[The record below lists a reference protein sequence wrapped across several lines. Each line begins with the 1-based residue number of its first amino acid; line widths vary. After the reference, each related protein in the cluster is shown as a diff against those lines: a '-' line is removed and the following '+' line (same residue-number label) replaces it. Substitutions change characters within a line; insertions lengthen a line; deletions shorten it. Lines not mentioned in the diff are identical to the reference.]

1 MARRAKLAYMNTLL
15 PIILSLAVAGTE
27 GELAY
32 LAGADPATRQVRAV
46 DVETGE
52 VRELGPGGGDGPPVW
67 APDGEW
73 LAFETEDEDGVG
85 IYVVRADGSD
95 GAMLDTG
102 ASHNRHPQWAPDG
115 ERIAYSAGEGLA
127 RQIRVHDRATGK
139 EMVWGGGREGLLTA
153 RWMSEDELLATSL
166 TGTPGRNLTSDLYR
180 VTEDAAEPI
189 PVGEDMEGRYFEWA
203 PAPNPANPGLI
214 AFESNDG
221 GFRDIFIASEDR
233 GLVNVSNHR
242 RAEWNPAWSP
252 DGAWIAFESFREGG
266 RGIFRVY
273 PETMR
278 VHEVAVS
285 ETYENWA
292 PAWTPDGERVA
303 FVSNRDGAPRIFV
316 SGVEGED
323 ARPVTEADQPATHP
337 AWRPED
343 SQ

>member
-1 MARRAKLAYMNTLL
+1 MNTLL
-15 PIILSLAVAGTE
+15 PLILSLAVAGAE

-32 LAGADPATRQVRAV
+32 LAGANPATRQVCAV
-46 DVETGE
+46 DVESGE
-52 VRELGPGGGDGPPVW
+52 VRELGPGRGDGPPAW

-73 LAFETEDEDGVG
+73 LAFESEDEDGVG

-95 GAMLDTG
+95 GVMLDTE
-102 ASHNRHPQWAPDG
+102 ASHNHHPQWAPDG
-115 ERIAYSAGEGLA
+115 ERIAYSAGEGLR
-127 RQIRVHDRATGK
+127 RQIRVHDRATG
-139 EMVWGGGREGLLTA
+139 EETVWAGGQEGLLTV
-153 RWMSEDELLATSL
+153 RWMSDDELLATAL
-166 TGTPGRNLTSDLYR
+166 KGTAGQNLSSDLFR
-180 VTEDAAEPI
+180 VTEDTAELI
-189 PVGEDMEGRYFEWA
+189 PLGEDTEGRYFEWA

-221 GFRDIFIASEDR
+221 GFRDIFIASEER

-242 RAEWNPAWSP
+242 RADWNPAWSP
-252 DGAWIAFESFREGG
+252 DGEWLVFESFREGR

-292 PAWTPDGERVA
+292 PAWAPEGERVA

-316 SGVEGED
+316 IGVEGGD

-337 AWRPED
+337 AWRPGS